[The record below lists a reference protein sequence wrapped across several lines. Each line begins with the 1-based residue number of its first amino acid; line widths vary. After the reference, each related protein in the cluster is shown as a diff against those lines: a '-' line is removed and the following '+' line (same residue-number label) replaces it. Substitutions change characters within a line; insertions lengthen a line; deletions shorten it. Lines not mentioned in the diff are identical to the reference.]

1 MFQGIFAPSARP
13 WPAAQKKKNMFKT
26 FGGMMGF
33 RKALGGPPSKLSL
46 PEKVS
51 LAKKEGKKK

>member
-1 MFQGIFAPSARP
+1 
-13 WPAAQKKKNMFKT
+13 MFKT